1 MLSSVDPADPPEL
14 PPPFAARLVEL
25 EAAERRARL
34 GAAHA
39 RHHLDLLAEGSRA
52 LVAGFDDVGGALR
65 ALVAVVV
72 GAFADW
78 CAVDVMDRGR
88 ISRVASTHADPGAG
102 ARLPALLAEWP
113 EWAAPVHRVMASG
126 TSELVWD
133 VHAPPGLPEDAD
145 HLALI
150 RALGLESYLIV
161 PIRIQGLS
169 VGAITCATAPG
180 RRGYRASD
188 VAAVEELAARTAL
201 TLERISLYQETERA
215 AGDAAARAGLLRRL
229 TEAARAVQPQR
240 SLREVANVV
249 AEQARR
255 VLGTRHAL
263 VVLDRTP
270 APPLRVGAGPGG
282 LWTEVHER
290 LLADLDSGS
299 VDPGSGDSGSGDSGS
314 GDSGTVGSRSGA
326 PVAGP
331 GTGPAPVALSARLY
345 NRSGTPVGTLAVGTK
360 ETGELTGDDEA
371 ILVSLAQMASVAIE
385 NAHLYETVRSG
396 EERLLALVEAAPLAI
411 LDLGLDGE
419 VRRSNTAAEQLLG
432 DPGGP
437 GTDPDTGFGFHPDTA
452 ILLRRL
458 VADTAAGGPVT
469 DLETVA
475 WRADGAEVPVSL
487 AGAPLRDSQGTIDG
501 VLVLATD
508 VTARRRLEEQLV
520 RARRIEAVGQMAGG
534 VAHDFN
540 NLLTV
545 ILGHATLLAG
555 ALPDDDFLRADVEAI
570 SAAAERAAGITSQ
583 LLTISRGDLV
593 SSEVFDARA
602 RLRHL
607 VGILRSI
614 LPASVELVVS
624 LEAGEHLVR
633 MSPAQFDQVILN
645 LAVNARDA
653 MGGAGTVTVR
663 LVGASESMTIEVID
677 TGAGM
682 DPATAER
689 CFEPF
694 FTTKGGLRGT
704 GLGLATVHSVVTGT
718 GGDLTLTTA
727 VAQGTTFR
735 VRLPRAE
742 GEVAAPVSGQRHRER
757 RPGSERILLVEDE
770 DGLRRLCAEV
780 LRSAGYVVTPATDG
794 QAALDLIDT
803 GDDRPDLVV
812 TDVVMPRIGGVEL
825 ARRLTEIRPTLPVL
839 FMTGYVDATSRPD
852 LEGAEVLT
860 KPFLVD
866 ELVDK
871 VRQVLDRT
879 GGEPENAAGQGS
891 KR

>member
-1 MLSSVDPADPPEL
+1 
-14 PPPFAARLVEL
+14 
-25 EAAERRARL
+25 
-34 GAAHA
+34 
-39 RHHLDLLAEGSRA
+39 
-52 LVAGFDDVGGALR
+52 
-65 ALVAVVV
+65 
-72 GAFADW
+72 
-78 CAVDVMDRGR
+78 
-88 ISRVASTHADPGAG
+88 
-102 ARLPALLAEWP
+102 
-113 EWAAPVHRVMASG
+113 
-126 TSELVWD
+126 
-133 VHAPPGLPEDAD
+133 
-145 HLALI
+145 
-150 RALGLESYLIV
+150 
-161 PIRIQGLS
+161 
-169 VGAITCATAPG
+169 
-180 RRGYRASD
+180 
-188 VAAVEELAARTAL
+188 
-201 TLERISLYQETERA
+201 
-215 AGDAAARAGLLRRL
+215 
-229 TEAARAVQPQR
+229 VQPQR
-240 SLREVANVV
+240 SPREVANVV

-263 VVLDRTP
+263 VVVDGP
-270 APPLRVGAGPGG
+270 GSPLRVGAGPGG
-282 LWTEVHER
+282 VWGEAHER
-290 LLADLDSGS
+290 LLADLGGAEHGAAP
-299 VDPGSGDSGSGDSGS
+299 PGSAEDGDHRSPRFLSAPLYDRSGD
-314 GDSGTVGSRSGA
+314 
-326 PVAGP
+326 
-331 GTGPAPVALSARLY
+331 
-345 NRSGTPVGTLAVGTK
+345 PVGLLAVGAK

-419 VRRSNTAAEQLLG
+419 VRRANTAAQQLLG
-432 DPGGP
+432 DPGAP
-437 GTDPDTGFGFHPDTA
+437 GADTGVGFHPDTNF
-452 ILLRRL
+452 LLRRL

-469 DLETVA
+469 DLEAVA
-475 WRADGAEVPVSL
+475 WRSDGAEVPLSL
-487 AGAPLRDSQGTIDG
+487 AGAPLRDNQGSIDG

-545 ILGHATLLAG
+545 ILGHASLLAG
-555 ALPDDDFLRADVEAI
+555 ALPDDDARRADVEAI
-570 SAAAERAAGITSQ
+570 SGAAERAAGITAQ

-593 SSEVFDARA
+593 SSEVFDVRL

-607 VGILRSI
+607 AGMLRSF
-614 LPASVELVVS
+614 LPSSVELVMG
-624 LEAGEHLVR
+624 LDAGEHLVR

-653 MGGAGTVTVR
+653 IGERGTLTVR

-718 GGDLTLTTA
+718 GGDLTLTTTA
-727 VAQGTTFR
+727 GEGTTFR
-735 VRLPRAE
+735 VRLPRAV
-742 GEVAAPVSGQRHRER
+742 GEAALEAAGDRPRGR

-780 LRSAGYVVTPATDG
+780 LRSAGYVVTPAADG

-812 TDVVMPRIGGVEL
+812 TDVVMPRVGGVEL
-825 ARRLTEIRPTLPVL
+825 ARRLAEVRPTLPVL

-879 GGEPENAAGQGS
+879 GDEAAEAAGQGS